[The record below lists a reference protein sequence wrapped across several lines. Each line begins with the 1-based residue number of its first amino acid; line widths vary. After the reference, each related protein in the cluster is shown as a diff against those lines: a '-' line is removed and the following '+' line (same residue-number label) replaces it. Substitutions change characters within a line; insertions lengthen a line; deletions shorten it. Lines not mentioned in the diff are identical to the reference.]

1 MIDPCKHAGPDC
13 RGKVSHAACGC
24 GYVAA
29 RCEAHGGR
37 QQANHSLG
45 CHMVWHRRRGKPLD
59 ENAYTQ
65 IRRILHGL
73 LAEGGPPSLLVAL
86 TTPGTFAIAEE
97 RQRQIASEGW
107 TPEHDDEHA
116 GGEMA
121 RAGAAYALVAGGMQP
136 DAALARI
143 WPWAGRWW
151 KPRTVAGARTD
162 ENRIRDLTRAG
173 ALIAAEIDRLIRARG
188 AK

>member
-37 QQANHSLG
+37 QQAEHSLG
-45 CHMVWHRRRGKPLD
+45 CHMVWHRRGKPLD

-86 TTPGTFAIAEE
+86 ADLDTIE
-97 RQRQIASEGW
+97 RTMAWAQRL
-107 TPEHDDEHA
+107 H
-116 GGEMA
+116 
-121 RAGAAYALVAGGMQP
+121 GAACHLLASVGHLVTVGSDGSEEVLTVPVAAVEVLR
-136 DAALARI
+136 AALTRSQ
-143 WPWAGRWW
+143 
-151 KPRTVAGARTD
+151 KEKTVT
-162 ENRIRDLTRAG
+162 
-173 ALIAAEIDRLIRARG
+173 
-188 AK
+188 

>member
-86 TTPGTFAIAEE
+86 ADLDTIE
-97 RQRQIASEGW
+97 RTMAWAQRL
-107 TPEHDDEHA
+107 H
-116 GGEMA
+116 
-121 RAGAAYALVAGGMQP
+121 GAACHLL
-136 DAALARI
+136 AALPLPCDIADPKVAAAVEALRVLLEEAR
-143 WPWAGRWW
+143 R
-151 KPRTVAGARTD
+151 
-162 ENRIRDLTRAG
+162 
-173 ALIAAEIDRLIRARG
+173 
-188 AK
+188 